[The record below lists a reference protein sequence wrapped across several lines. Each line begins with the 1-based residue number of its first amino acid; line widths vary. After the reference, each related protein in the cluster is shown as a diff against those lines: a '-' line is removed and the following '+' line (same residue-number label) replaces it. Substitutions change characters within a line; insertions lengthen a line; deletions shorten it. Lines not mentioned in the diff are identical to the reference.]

1 MATTGRIALFERPRQ
16 PFTFREMPVPDPEP
30 GAAVVRVTMANI
42 CGSDLHAWHGDF
54 KLAGLGGKLP
64 TVLGHEM
71 TGRIAALGAGLRSD
85 GHGAPLHE
93 GDAVVFTYFTGC
105 GHCPACMR
113 GRRVSCESLTM
124 AMTAPALEWPH
135 FVGGYG
141 DYYYV
146 KPGSTIYKVPAGV
159 PDEVVAGANC
169 ALSQVIAGCERAGLT
184 FDETVVVQ
192 GAGGLGLYACAVA
205 KAFGA
210 RLVIAIDGVGE
221 RLEMARRY
229 GADAT
234 IDLRD
239 SDEKS
244 RADAVKTLTG
254 GRGADVVLE
263 LVGRAD
269 VVPEGL
275 RMLGQFG
282 RYVTI
287 GNINAGQTYAADP
300 SRLVMANKSIFGVSL
315 YEPPTLGKALRF
327 LERNRQTLP
336 LAEMLATRFPLEQI
350 NEAFAKADAREVV
363 RASIIP

>member
-1 MATTGRIALFERPRQ
+1 
-16 PFTFREMPVPDPEP
+16 
-30 GAAVVRVTMANI
+30 
-42 CGSDLHAWHGDF
+42 
-54 KLAGLGGKLP
+54 
-64 TVLGHEM
+64 
-71 TGRIAALGAGLRSD
+71 
-85 GHGAPLHE
+85 
-93 GDAVVFTYFTGC
+93 
-105 GHCPACMR
+105 
-113 GRRVSCESLTM
+113 
-124 AMTAPALEWPH
+124 
-135 FVGGYG
+135 
-141 DYYYV
+141 
-146 KPGSTIYKVPAGV
+146 
-159 PDEVVAGANC
+159 
-169 ALSQVIAGCERAGLT
+169 
-184 FDETVVVQ
+184 
-192 GAGGLGLYACAVA
+192 
-205 KAFGA
+205 
-210 RLVIAIDGVGE
+210 
-221 RLEMARRY
+221 MARRY